1 MKLLTVSDSS
11 FSPSKN
17 YPSYIASLF
26 AGVTGRSSRA
36 RGRRKAQTSTYLT
49 VGDPMQLTAI
59 RSFQQCALSAR
70 AWRATTEEDRQA
82 DSPESSWSSYA
93 AGLFEELWAAFP
105 KKVASSI
112 NPENAPAASAEAILS
127 FPKFATPG
135 NRVAAYLH
143 NLEEPPPKPPK
154 PDEIREGHTSAW
166 RKRPTVTRVSEEV
179 DEEGAASTGYSF

>member
-11 FSPSKN
+11 FPPPKN
-17 YPSYIASLF
+17 YPGYIDSLF

-105 KKVASSI
+105 EKVASSI

-143 NLEEPPPKPPK
+143 NLEEPPKPPK

-166 RKRPTVTRVSEEV
+166 RKRPTVARVPEEV
-179 DEEGAASTGYSF
+179 DEEGGASTGYST